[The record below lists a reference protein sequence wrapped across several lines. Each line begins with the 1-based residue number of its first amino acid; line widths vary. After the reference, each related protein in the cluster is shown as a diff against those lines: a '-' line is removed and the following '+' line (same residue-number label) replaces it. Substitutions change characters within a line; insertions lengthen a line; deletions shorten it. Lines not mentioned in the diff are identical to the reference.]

1 MLNLHSFEPISEIYG
16 PGKRFVIWTQGC
28 NLACKGCWNMETWSF
43 KENLLFSSSKLLNL
57 ILNYKDD
64 IEGITILGGEPLLQ
78 KESLFDF
85 IKLVKKE
92 TDLSIMLYTG
102 FEKDQFTFLDKKI
115 ISKIDILIAG
125 RYIKEKRDI
134 FLTWRGSSNQKIE
147 FITDKYNKN
156 DIPQECNMIEIDIN
170 SDGSIKLIGYPE
182 NSLLKFIKTF

>member
-1 MLNLHSFEPISEIYG
+1 MLNLHSFESISEIYG

-28 NLACKGCWNMETWSF
+28 NLKCKGCWNKETWSF
-43 KENLLFSSSKLLNL
+43 KENLIFIPRKLLDK
-57 ILNYKDD
+57 ILKYED

-102 FEKDQFTFLDKKI
+102 FEKDEFTTLDKKI

-125 RYIKEKRDI
+125 RYIEKKRDL
-134 FLTWRGSSNQKIE
+134 FLTWRGSRNQKIE
-147 FITDKYNKN
+147 FISDKYNKN
-156 DIPQECNMIEIDIN
+156 DIPFESNMIEIDIN
-170 SDGSIKLIGYPE
+170 PNGSIKLMGYP
-182 NSLLKFIKTF
+182 NKKMLDLIKSI